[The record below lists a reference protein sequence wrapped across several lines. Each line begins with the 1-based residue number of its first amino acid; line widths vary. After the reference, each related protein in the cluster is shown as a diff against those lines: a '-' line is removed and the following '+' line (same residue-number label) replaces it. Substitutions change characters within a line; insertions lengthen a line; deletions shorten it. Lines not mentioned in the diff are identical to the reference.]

1 MKKRVKVVKIIGF
14 ALIGAALVFV
24 LGFVVMYLWN
34 AILPGVLGVKTI
46 SFWQAMGIFVLA
58 KILFGGFRGGGHKKH
73 EWRRKMHDKWE
84 QMSPEER
91 LQWKQNMRNWCG
103 QWGKPMPP
111 SPADGS
117 ANTAA
122 QQE

>member
-1 MKKRVKVVKIIGF
+1 MRKQFKVVKIIGF
-14 ALIGAALVFV
+14 VLIGAALVLA

-34 AILPGVLGVKTI
+34 AILPSVLGVKTI

-58 KILFGGFRGGGHKKH
+58 KILFGGFKGGGHKKQ

-84 QMSPEER
+84 QMSPDER
-91 LQWKQNMRNWCG
+91 QQWKQNMRNWCG
-103 QWGKPMPP
+103 QWGKPMPATQSEGP
-111 SPADGS
+111 I
-117 ANTAA
+117 NTAT

>member
-1 MKKRVKVVKIIGF
+1 MKKQVKIVKVIGF
-14 ALIGAALVFV
+14 ALIGTALVLV

-34 AILPGVLGVKTI
+34 AILPDVLGVKTI
-46 SFWQAMGIFVLA
+46 TFWQAMGIFVLA
-58 KILFGGFRGGGHKKH
+58 KILFGGFKGGHHKKQ

-91 LQWKQNMRNWCG
+91 QQWKQNMRNWCG

-111 SPADGS
+111 T
-117 ANTAA
+117 NTEAPINPSS

>member
-1 MKKRVKVVKIIGF
+1 MKKRVKIVKIIGF

-58 KILFGGFRGGGHKKH
+58 KILFGGFKGGGHRKH

-91 LQWKQNMRNWCG
+91 QQWKQNMRNWCG

-111 SPADGS
+111 TPTEAPNNPAS
-117 ANTAA
+117 